1 MGIEMLAALR
11 RIEAV
16 AYWHVKEVTDPT
28 ELKDALQYITEE
40 VGLLIHLV
48 KQEQCD
54 HTFERD
60 EVMINVCTKCG
71 IEGEQD

>member
-1 MGIEMLAALR
+1 MASEMLAALR

-16 AYWHVKEVTDPT
+16 AYWHAKEVTDPV
-28 ELKDALQYITEE
+28 ELKDALQYITDE

>member
-16 AYWHVKEVTDPT
+16 AYWHAEEVTDPV
-28 ELKDALQYITEE
+28 ELKDALDYITEE

-48 KQEQCD
+48 KQE
-54 HTFERD
+54 D
-60 EVMINVCTKCG
+60 ETNG
-71 IEGEQD
+71 